1 MFSRA
6 DLFKWRLW
14 AGVFLPTVVS
24 FGASSYFGDSLLG
37 LALALSFC
45 LTVGASFT
53 RYMARSQTRIDLWV
67 KLRHLQAEFNE
78 VTELIE
84 SLPYEERL
92 PYLDGQH
99 LMALRIRAL
108 QEVLEAKK

>member
-14 AGVFLPTVVS
+14 AG
-24 FGASSYFGDSLLG
+24 
-37 LALALSFC
+37 
-45 LTVGASFT
+45 
-53 RYMARSQTRIDLWV
+53 
-67 KLRHLQAEFNE
+67 
-78 VTELIE
+78 
-84 SLPYEERL
+84 
-92 PYLDGQH
+92 DGQY